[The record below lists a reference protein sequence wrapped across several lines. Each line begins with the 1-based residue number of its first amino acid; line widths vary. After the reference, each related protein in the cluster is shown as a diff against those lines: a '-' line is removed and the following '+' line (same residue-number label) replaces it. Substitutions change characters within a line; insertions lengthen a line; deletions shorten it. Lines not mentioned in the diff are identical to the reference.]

1 MSKEEFTKLS
11 NLAKDIKG
19 SHFNLGDGMNDYKT
33 TTGSNFNF
41 DYQKAKE
48 SKGVLRDELINDLRA
63 THYKLGYD
71 KVNKNYTTHQSSY
84 VPLGDG
90 DRMGRTKVSEE
101 LRKSHF
107 SLNNSNNAVIGKS
120 IYTTDYTKKEVV
132 VD

>member
-63 THYKLGYD
+63 THYKLLISFLF
-71 KVNKNYTTHQSSY
+71 KNEIKNFY
-84 VPLGDG
+84 
-90 DRMGRTKVSEE
+90 
-101 LRKSHF
+101 
-107 SLNNSNNAVIGKS
+107 
-120 IYTTDYTKKEVV
+120 
-132 VD
+132 